1 MADVDWA
8 KARKEILD
16 HAKRLVIKVGSA
28 VLTGPEGLDPRV
40 FSRLVDQLA
49 TLHDRGLSIV
59 LVSSGAVACG
69 RTVIASLSELV
80 DMPSKQAAS
89 AVGQPRLM
97 REYNETFA
105 RYGKHT
111 AQILLTR
118 EDFRTRERF
127 LNARNTVR
135 RLLDWRIIPVVNEND
150 TVSTRELAFGDNDT
164 LSSLML
170 NLVEA
175 DLFVN
180 LTSTDG
186 VFDANPQV
194 RPDARRLP
202 VVENIADLDLE
213 RTCDGKTVVGSGGM
227 YSKLLAARRA
237 AQLGVPTL
245 IVSGRTPAFALEKA
259 FAGEDLG
266 TLVLPDGKAVSR
278 RKYWMAYHD
287 VPVGDLVVDA
297 GAAKALE
304 EKGKSLLPAG
314 IVEVRGEF
322 EAGGLVRILAREE
335 CGCEGRVIGVG
346 LANYSSADLGLIK
359 GRKSGDIAEVLGA
372 VHYPE
377 AVHRDNLLLGP
388 AI

>member
-1 MADVDWA
+1 MTDIDWC

-16 HAKRLVIKVGSA
+16 HAKRVVIKVGSA
-28 VLTGPEGLDPRV
+28 VLTGAEGLDPRV
-40 FSRLVDQLA
+40 FSRLVDQVA

-69 RTVIASLSELV
+69 RSVLASLGELA

-118 EDFRTRERF
+118 EDFKTRERF

-150 TVSTRELAFGDNDT
+150 TVSTQELAFGDNDT

-186 VFDANPQV
+186 VFEGNPQV
-194 RPDARRLP
+194 KPEARRVP
-202 VVENIADLDLE
+202 VIENIADLDLE
-213 RTCDGKTVVGSGGM
+213 KLCDGKTVVGSGGM

-245 IVSGRTPAFALEKA
+245 IVAGRTPAFALEKS

-266 TLVLPDGKAVSR
+266 TLILPDAKSVSR
-278 RKYWMAYHD
+278 RKFWMAYHD
-287 VPVGDLVVDA
+287 VPVGDIVVDA
-297 GAAKALE
+297 GAGAALE
-304 EKGKSLLPAG
+304 DKGKSLLPAG
-314 IVEVRGEF
+314 IVEVRGQF
-322 EAGGLVRILAREE
+322 EAGGLVRVLVRSE

-346 LANYSSADLGLIK
+346 LANYSSVDLTRIM
-359 GRKSGDIAEVLGA
+359 GRKSGDIEAVLGA